1 MTLTGIIR
9 LALIALVLSA
19 GSGYAE
25 GASSGYTEEK
35 SKFSV
40 GLTYVGAAS
49 VYSNVGNVSAVMP
62 SISYDSGNLS
72 ISYQEGLAYQFFDGE
87 KVKMS
92 ASVAPR
98 NRPYDSSRS
107 ADLTGMTR
115 ELYYDGALKVS
126 YEISRGLNAKF
137 KFATEVTDKFNGNLA
152 DISLSQ
158 FIPILGQPVIFQGGA
173 KWYDSNRANYLYG
186 VKASEA
192 TMQRVQY
199 APGSVTTPYVSIS
212 TFYSLTKK
220 TSLFAN
226 VNSSFLP
233 SNAVDSPIIEGKN
246 YLYTVL
252 GINYNF

>member
-1 MTLTGIIR
+1 MKIKRLIGLVALTLTFS
-9 LALIALVLSA
+9 VSA
-19 GSGYAE
+19 SYAN
-25 GASSGYTEEK
+25 EK

-49 VYSNVGNVSAVMP
+49 VYKNVNNVSAVMP
-62 SISYDSGNLS
+62 SISYESGNLS

-98 NRPYDSSRS
+98 NRPYNSGRSS
-107 ADLTGMTR
+107 DLTGMTR

-126 YEISRGLNAKF
+126 YQISRGLNAKF

-152 DISLSQ
+152 DISLNQ

-192 TMQRVQY
+192 TVQRVQY
-199 APGSVTTPYVSIS
+199 ASGSVTTPYVSIS

-233 SNAVDSPIIEGKN
+233 SNVVDSPIVEDKN

>member
-1 MTLTGIIR
+1 MIINRLIGLVVLTLS
-9 LALIALVLSA
+9 LSVSA
-19 GSGYAE
+19 GYAD
-25 GASSGYTEEK
+25 EK
-35 SKFSV
+35 SKFSA
-40 GLTYVGAAS
+40 GLTYVGSAS
-49 VYSNVGNVSAVMP
+49 VYSNVKNVSAVMP
-62 SISYDSGNLS
+62 SISYNSGNLS
-72 ISYQEGLAYQFFDGE
+72 ISFQEGLAYQFFDGE

-98 NRPYDSSRS
+98 NRPYNSSRS

-115 ELYYDGALKVS
+115 ELYYDGALKAS

-137 KFATEVTDKFNGNLA
+137 KFATEFTDKFNGNLA

-186 VKASEA
+186 VNASEA
-192 TMQRVQY
+192 TVQRTQY

-233 SNAVDSPIIEGKN
+233 SNAVDSPIVEGKN

>member
-1 MTLTGIIR
+1 MKIKRLIGLVALNLTFS
-9 LALIALVLSA
+9 VSA
-19 GSGYAE
+19 SYAD
-25 GASSGYTEEK
+25 EK

-49 VYSNVGNVSAVMP
+49 VYKNVNNVSAVMP
-62 SISYDSGNLS
+62 SISYESGNLS

-98 NRPYDSSRS
+98 NRPYNSSRS
-107 ADLTGMTR
+107 SDLTGMTR

-137 KFATEVTDKFNGNLA
+137 KFATEVTDKFNGSLA

-186 VKASEA
+186 VKANEA
-192 TMQRVQY
+192 TVQRVKY
-199 APGSVTTPYVSIS
+199 EPGSVTTPYVSIS
-212 TFYSLTKK
+212 TFYPLTKN

-233 SNAVDSPIIEGKN
+233 SNAVDSPIVEDKN
-246 YLYTVL
+246 YLFTVL

>member
-1 MTLTGIIR
+1 MKIKRLIGLVALTLSFS
-9 LALIALVLSA
+9 VSA
-19 GSGYAE
+19 SYAD
-25 GASSGYTEEK
+25 EK

-49 VYSNVGNVSAVMP
+49 VYKNVNNVSAVMP
-62 SISYDSGNLS
+62 SISYESGDLS

-98 NRPYDSSRS
+98 NRPYNSSRS
-107 ADLTGMTR
+107 SDLTGMTR

-137 KFATEVTDKFNGNLA
+137 KFATEVTDKFNGSLA

-192 TMQRVQY
+192 TVQRVQY

-212 TFYSLTKK
+212 TFYPLTKN

-233 SNAVDSPIIEGKN
+233 SNAVDSPIVDGKN
-246 YLYTVL
+246 YLFTVL

>member
-1 MTLTGIIR
+1 MKTNR
-9 LALIALVLSA
+9 LIGLVALSLSF
-19 GSGYAE
+19 SVSDSYADV
-25 GASSGYTEEK
+25 K

-62 SISYDSGNLS
+62 SISYNSGNLS

-98 NRPYDSSRS
+98 NRPYNSSRS

-115 ELYYDGALKVS
+115 ELYYDGALKAS

-137 KFATEVTDKFNGNLA
+137 KFATEVTDKFNGSLS

-173 KWYDSNRANYLYG
+173 KLYDSNRANYLYG

-192 TMQRVQY
+192 TVQRVQY

-212 TFYSLTKK
+212 SFYSLTKK
-220 TSLFAN
+220 TSLFAS

-233 SNAVDSPIIEGKN
+233 SNVLDSPIVDGKN
-246 YLYTVL
+246 YLYTLL
-252 GINYNF
+252 GINYDF

>member
-1 MTLTGIIR
+1 MKIKRLIGLVALNLTFS
-9 LALIALVLSA
+9 VSA
-19 GSGYAE
+19 SYAD
-25 GASSGYTEEK
+25 EK

-49 VYSNVGNVSAVMP
+49 VYKNVNNVSAVMP
-62 SISYDSGNLS
+62 SISYESGNLS

-87 KVKMS
+87 KVKMT

-98 NRPYDSSRS
+98 NRPYNSSRS
-107 ADLTGMTR
+107 SYLTGMTR

-126 YEISRGLNAKF
+126 YKISRGLNAKF
-137 KFATEVTDKFNGNLA
+137 KFATEVTDKFNGSLA

-173 KWYDSNRANYLYG
+173 KWYDGNRANYLYG

-192 TMQRVQY
+192 TVPRVQY
-199 APGSVTTPYVSIS
+199 APGSVATPYVSIS
-212 TFYSLTKK
+212 TFYLLTKK
-220 TSLFAN
+220 TSLFVN

-233 SNAVDSPIIEGKN
+233 SNAADSPIVGGKN
-246 YLYTVL
+246 NLYTVL

>member
-1 MTLTGIIR
+1 MKIKRLIGLVALTLSFS
-9 LALIALVLSA
+9 VSA
-19 GSGYAE
+19 SYAD
-25 GASSGYTEEK
+25 EK

-49 VYSNVGNVSAVMP
+49 VYKNVNNVSAVMP
-62 SISYDSGNLS
+62 SISYESGNLS

-107 ADLTGMTR
+107 SDLTGMTR
-115 ELYYDGALKVS
+115 ELYYDGALKAS

-137 KFATEVTDKFNGNLA
+137 KFATEVTDKFSGNLA

-192 TMQRVQY
+192 TVQRVQY

-220 TSLFAN
+220 TNLFAN

-233 SNAVDSPIIEGKN
+233 SNAVDSPIVDGKN
-246 YLYTVL
+246 YLFTVL

>member
-1 MTLTGIIR
+1 MKIKRLIGLVALTLSFS
-9 LALIALVLSA
+9 VSA
-19 GSGYAE
+19 SHAD
-25 GASSGYTEEK
+25 EK
-35 SKFSV
+35 SKFSF

-49 VYSNVGNVSAVMP
+49 VYKNVNNVSAVMP
-62 SISYDSGNLS
+62 SISYESDNLS

-98 NRPYDSSRS
+98 NRPYNSSRS
-107 ADLTGMTR
+107 SDLTGMTR

-126 YEISRGLNAKF
+126 YQISRGLNAKF
-137 KFATEVTDKFNGNLA
+137 KFATEVTDKFTRNLA
-152 DISLSQ
+152 DISFNQ

-192 TMQRVQY
+192 TVQRVQY

-233 SNAVDSPIIEGKN
+233 SNAVDSPIVEGKN
-246 YLYTVL
+246 SFYTVL

>member
-1 MTLTGIIR
+1 MKIKRLIGLAALTLSFS
-9 LALIALVLSA
+9 VSA
-19 GSGYAE
+19 SHAD
-25 GASSGYTEEK
+25 EK
-35 SKFSV
+35 SKFSF

-49 VYSNVGNVSAVMP
+49 VYKNVNNVSAVMP
-62 SISYDSGNLS
+62 SISYESGNLS

-87 KVKMS
+87 KVNMS

-98 NRPYDSSRS
+98 NRPYNSSRS
-107 ADLTGMTR
+107 SDLTGMTR
-115 ELYYDGALKVS
+115 ELHYDGALKVS

-137 KFATEVTDKFNGNLA
+137 KFATEVTDKFSGNLA

-192 TMQRVQY
+192 TVQRVQY
-199 APGSVTTPYVSIS
+199 APGSVATPYVSIS
-212 TFYSLTKK
+212 TFYPLTKN
-220 TSLFAN
+220 TSLFVN

-233 SNAVDSPIIEGKN
+233 SNAVDSPIVDGKN
-246 YLYTVL
+246 YLFTVL

>member
-1 MTLTGIIR
+1 MKINR
-9 LALIALVLSA
+9 LIGLVALSLSFLVSA
-19 GSGYAE
+19 SYAD
-25 GASSGYTEEK
+25 EK
-35 SKFSV
+35 SNFSV

-62 SISYDSGNLS
+62 SISYNSGNLS

-98 NRPYDSSRS
+98 NRPYNSSRS
-107 ADLTGMTR
+107 SDLTGMTR
-115 ELYYDGALKVS
+115 ELYYDGALKAS

-137 KFATEVTDKFNGNLA
+137 KFATEVTDKFSGNLA

-192 TMQRVQY
+192 TVARVQY
-199 APGSVTTPYVSIS
+199 APGSITTPYVSIS

-220 TSLFAN
+220 TNLFAN

-233 SNAVDSPIIEGKN
+233 SNAVDSPIVEGKN
-246 YLYTVL
+246 SFYTVL

>member
-1 MTLTGIIR
+1 MKIKRLIGLVALTLSFS
-9 LALIALVLSA
+9 VSA
-19 GSGYAE
+19 SYAD
-25 GASSGYTEEK
+25 EK

-49 VYSNVGNVSAVMP
+49 VYKNVNNVSAVMP
-62 SISYDSGNLS
+62 SISYESGNLS
-72 ISYQEGLAYQFFDGE
+72 ISYQEGLGYRFFDGE

-98 NRPYDSSRS
+98 NRPYNSSRS
-107 ADLTGMTR
+107 SDLTGMTR
-115 ELYYDGALKVS
+115 ELYYDGALKAS

-137 KFATEVTDKFNGNLA
+137 KFATEVTDKFSGNLA

-192 TMQRVQY
+192 TVARVQY

-233 SNAVDSPIIEGKN
+233 SNAVDSPIVEGKN
-246 YLYTVL
+246 YLYTVV

>member
-1 MTLTGIIR
+1 MKIKRLIGLVALNLTFS
-9 LALIALVLSA
+9 VSA
-19 GSGYAE
+19 SYAD
-25 GASSGYTEEK
+25 EK

-49 VYSNVGNVSAVMP
+49 VYKNVNNVSAVMP
-62 SISYDSGNLS
+62 SISYESGNLS

-98 NRPYDSSRS
+98 NRPYNSSRS
-107 ADLTGMTR
+107 SDLTGMTR

-126 YEISRGLNAKF
+126 YQISRGLNAKF
-137 KFATEVTDKFNGNLA
+137 KFATEVTDKFTGNLA
-152 DISLSQ
+152 DISFNQ

-192 TMQRVQY
+192 TVARVQY
-199 APGSVTTPYVSIS
+199 APGSITTPYVSIS

-220 TSLFAN
+220 TNLFAN

-233 SNAVDSPIIEGKN
+233 SNAVDSPIVEGKN
-246 YLYTVL
+246 SFYTVL

>member
-1 MTLTGIIR
+1 MKINR
-9 LALIALVLSA
+9 LIGLVALSLSFLVSA
-19 GSGYAE
+19 SYAD
-25 GASSGYTEEK
+25 EK

-62 SISYDSGNLS
+62 SISYNSGNLS

-98 NRPYDSSRS
+98 NRPYNSSRS
-107 ADLTGMTR
+107 SDLTGMTR
-115 ELYYDGALKVS
+115 ELYYDGALKAS

-137 KFATEVTDKFNGNLA
+137 KFATEVTDKFSGNLA

-192 TMQRVQY
+192 TLQRVQY

-233 SNAVDSPIIEGKN
+233 SNAVDSPIVEGKN
-246 YLYTVL
+246 SFYTVL

>member
-115 ELYYDGALKVS
+115 ELYYDGALKAS

-137 KFATEVTDKFNGNLA
+137 KFATEVTDKFNGSLA

-192 TMQRVQY
+192 TEQRVQY
-199 APGSVTTPYVSIS
+199 SPGSVTKPYVSIS

-226 VNSSFLP
+226 VNSIFLP
-233 SNAVDSPIIEGKN
+233 SNVVDSPIVEGKN

>member
-1 MTLTGIIR
+1 MKIKRLIGLAALTLSFS
-9 LALIALVLSA
+9 VSA
-19 GSGYAE
+19 SHAD
-25 GASSGYTEEK
+25 EK
-35 SKFSV
+35 SKFSF

-49 VYSNVGNVSAVMP
+49 VYKNVNNVSAVMP
-62 SISYDSGNLS
+62 SISYESDNLS

-98 NRPYDSSRS
+98 NRPYNSSRS
-107 ADLTGMTR
+107 SDLTGMTR

-126 YEISRGLNAKF
+126 YQISRGLNAKF
-137 KFATEVTDKFNGNLA
+137 KFATEVTDKFTGNLA
-152 DISLSQ
+152 DISFNQ

-192 TMQRVQY
+192 TVPRVQY
-199 APGSVTTPYVSIS
+199 APRSVTTPYVSIS

-233 SNAVDSPIIEGKN
+233 SNAVDSPIVEEKN

>member
-1 MTLTGIIR
+1 MKIKRLIGLAALTLSFS
-9 LALIALVLSA
+9 VSA
-19 GSGYAE
+19 SHAD
-25 GASSGYTEEK
+25 EK
-35 SKFSV
+35 SKFSF

-49 VYSNVGNVSAVMP
+49 VYKNVNNVSAVMP
-62 SISYDSGNLS
+62 SISYESDNLS

-98 NRPYDSSRS
+98 NRPYNSSRS
-107 ADLTGMTR
+107 SDLTGMTR

-126 YEISRGLNAKF
+126 YQISRGLNAKF
-137 KFATEVTDKFNGNLA
+137 KFATEVTDKFTGNLA
-152 DISLSQ
+152 DISFNQ

-192 TMQRVQY
+192 TVQRVQY

-233 SNAVDSPIIEGKN
+233 SNAVDSPIVEEKN

>member
-1 MTLTGIIR
+1 MKIKRLIGLVA
-9 LALIALVLSA
+9 LALSFSVSA
-19 GSGYAE
+19 SYAD
-25 GASSGYTEEK
+25 EK
-35 SKFSV
+35 SKFLV

-49 VYSNVGNVSAVMP
+49 VYKNVNNVSAVMP
-62 SISYDSGNLS
+62 SISYESGNLS

-98 NRPYDSSRS
+98 NRPYNSSRS
-107 ADLTGMTR
+107 SDLTGMTR
-115 ELYYDGALKVS
+115 ELYYDGALKAS

-137 KFATEVTDKFNGNLA
+137 KFATEVTDKFSGNLA

-192 TMQRVQY
+192 TVQRVQY

-233 SNAVDSPIIEGKN
+233 SSAVDSPIVEGKN
-246 YLYTVL
+246 SFYTVL

>member
-1 MTLTGIIR
+1 MKIKRLIGLVALTLSFS
-9 LALIALVLSA
+9 VSA
-19 GSGYAE
+19 SYAD
-25 GASSGYTEEK
+25 EK

-49 VYSNVGNVSAVMP
+49 VYKNVNNVSAVMP
-62 SISYDSGNLS
+62 SISYESDNLS

-98 NRPYDSSRS
+98 NRPYNSSRS
-107 ADLTGMTR
+107 SDLTGMTR

-126 YEISRGLNAKF
+126 YQISRGLNAKF
-137 KFATEVTDKFNGNLA
+137 KFATEVTDKFTGNLA
-152 DISLSQ
+152 DISFNQ

-192 TMQRVQY
+192 TVQRVQY

-233 SNAVDSPIIEGKN
+233 SNAVDSPIVEEKN

>member
-1 MTLTGIIR
+1 MQIKRLIGLVALTLSFS
-9 LALIALVLSA
+9 VSA
-19 GSGYAE
+19 SYAD
-25 GASSGYTEEK
+25 EK
-35 SKFSV
+35 SKFSA
-40 GLTYVGAAS
+40 GLTYVGSAS
-49 VYSNVGNVSAVMP
+49 VYKNVKNVSAVMP
-62 SISYDSGNLS
+62 SISYESGNLS
-72 ISYQEGLAYQFFDGE
+72 ISYQEGLGYRFFDGE

-92 ASVAPR
+92 VSVAPR
-98 NRPYDSSRS
+98 NRPYNSSRS
-107 ADLTGMTR
+107 SDLTGMTR

-137 KFATEVTDKFNGNLA
+137 KFATEVTDKFSGNLA

-192 TMQRVQY
+192 TVQRVQY

-212 TFYSLTKK
+212 TFYPLTKN

-233 SNAVDSPIIEGKN
+233 SNVVDSPIVDGKN
-246 YLYTVL
+246 YLFTVL
-252 GINYNF
+252 GISYNF

>member
-1 MTLTGIIR
+1 MKIKRLIGLVALTLSFS
-9 LALIALVLSA
+9 VSA
-19 GSGYAE
+19 SYAD
-25 GASSGYTEEK
+25 EK
-35 SKFSV
+35 SKFSF

-49 VYSNVGNVSAVMP
+49 VYKNVNNVSAVMP
-62 SISYDSGNLS
+62 SISYESGNLS

-98 NRPYDSSRS
+98 NRPYNSSRS
-107 ADLTGMTR
+107 SDLTGMTR

-137 KFATEVTDKFNGNLA
+137 KFATEVTDKFNGSLA

-186 VKASEA
+186 VKANEA
-192 TMQRVQY
+192 TVQRVKY
-199 APGSVTTPYVSIS
+199 EPGSVTTPYVSIS
-212 TFYSLTKK
+212 TFYPLTKN

-233 SNAVDSPIIEGKN
+233 SNAVDSPIVDGKN
-246 YLYTVL
+246 YLFTVL

>member
-1 MTLTGIIR
+1 MIINR
-9 LALIALVLSA
+9 LIGLVALSLSFSVSA
-19 GSGYAE
+19 TYAV
-25 GASSGYTEEK
+25 EK

-62 SISYDSGNLS
+62 SISYNSGNLS

-98 NRPYDSSRS
+98 NRPYNSSRS

-115 ELYYDGALKVS
+115 ELYYDGALKAS

-137 KFATEVTDKFNGNLA
+137 KFAKEVTDKFNGSLA

-192 TMQRVQY
+192 TVQRLQY

-233 SNAVDSPIIEGKN
+233 SNVVDSPIIEVTN
-246 YLYTVL
+246 YLYTVF

>member
-1 MTLTGIIR
+1 MKIKRLIGLAALTLSFS
-9 LALIALVLSA
+9 VSA
-19 GSGYAE
+19 SHAD
-25 GASSGYTEEK
+25 EK
-35 SKFSV
+35 SKFSF

-49 VYSNVGNVSAVMP
+49 VYKNVNNVSAVMP
-62 SISYDSGNLS
+62 SISYESDNLS

-98 NRPYDSSRS
+98 NRPYNSSRS
-107 ADLTGMTR
+107 SDLTGMTR

-126 YEISRGLNAKF
+126 YQISRGLNAKF
-137 KFATEVTDKFNGNLA
+137 KFATEVTDKFTGNLA
-152 DISLSQ
+152 DISFNQ

-192 TMQRVQY
+192 TVQRVQY

-233 SNAVDSPIIEGKN
+233 SNAVDSPIVEGKN

>member
-1 MTLTGIIR
+1 MKIKRLIGLVALTLSFS
-9 LALIALVLSA
+9 VSA
-19 GSGYAE
+19 SYAN
-25 GASSGYTEEK
+25 EK

-49 VYSNVGNVSAVMP
+49 VYKNVNNVSAVMP
-62 SISYDSGNLS
+62 SISYESGNLS

-98 NRPYDSSRS
+98 NRPYNSSRS
-107 ADLTGMTR
+107 SDLTGMTR

-137 KFATEVTDKFNGNLA
+137 KFATEVTDKFNGSLA

-186 VKASEA
+186 VKANEA
-192 TMQRVQY
+192 TVQRVKY
-199 APGSVTTPYVSIS
+199 EPGSVTTPYVSIS
-212 TFYSLTKK
+212 TFYPLTKN

-233 SNAVDSPIIEGKN
+233 SNAVDSPIVDGKN
-246 YLYTVL
+246 YLFTVL

>member
-1 MTLTGIIR
+1 MKIKRLIGLVALTLSFS
-9 LALIALVLSA
+9 VSA
-19 GSGYAE
+19 SYAD
-25 GASSGYTEEK
+25 EK
-35 SKFSV
+35 SQFSV
-40 GLTYVGAAS
+40 GLTYVGSAS
-49 VYSNVGNVSAVMP
+49 VYKNVKNVSAVMP
-62 SISYDSGNLS
+62 SISYESGNLS

-98 NRPYDSSRS
+98 NRPYNSSRS
-107 ADLTGMTR
+107 SDLTGMTR
-115 ELYYDGALKVS
+115 ELYYDGALKAS

-137 KFATEVTDKFNGNLA
+137 KFATEVTDKFSGNLA

-192 TMQRVQY
+192 TVARVQY

-233 SNAVDSPIIEGKN
+233 SSAVDSPIVEGKN
-246 YLYTVL
+246 SFYTVL

>member
-1 MTLTGIIR
+1 MQIKRLIGLVALTLSFS
-9 LALIALVLSA
+9 VSA
-19 GSGYAE
+19 SYAD
-25 GASSGYTEEK
+25 EK

-49 VYSNVGNVSAVMP
+49 VYKNVNNVSAVMP
-62 SISYDSGNLS
+62 SISYESGDLS

-98 NRPYDSSRS
+98 NRPYNSSRS
-107 ADLTGMTR
+107 SDLTGMTR

-137 KFATEVTDKFNGNLA
+137 KFATEVTDKFNGSLA

-192 TMQRVQY
+192 TVQRVQY

-212 TFYSLTKK
+212 TFYPLTKN

-233 SNAVDSPIIEGKN
+233 SNAVDSPIVDGKN
-246 YLYTVL
+246 YLFTVL

>member
-1 MTLTGIIR
+1 MKINR
-9 LALIALVLSA
+9 LIGLVALYLFFLVSA
-19 GSGYAE
+19 SYAD
-25 GASSGYTEEK
+25 EK
-35 SKFSV
+35 SNFSV

-62 SISYDSGNLS
+62 SISYNSGNLS

-98 NRPYDSSRS
+98 NRPYNSSRS

-158 FIPILGQPVIFQGGA
+158 FIPILGQPVIFQGGT

-192 TMQRVQY
+192 TEQRVQHS
-199 APGSVTTPYVSIS
+199 PGSVTKPYVSIS

-220 TSLFAN
+220 TSLFAS

-233 SNAVDSPIIEGKN
+233 SNVLDSPIVEGKN
-246 YLYTVL
+246 YLYTVI
-252 GINYNF
+252 GIDYSF

>member
-1 MTLTGIIR
+1 MKIKRLIGLAALTLSFS
-9 LALIALVLSA
+9 VSA
-19 GSGYAE
+19 SYAD
-25 GASSGYTEEK
+25 EK
-35 SKFSV
+35 SKFSF

-49 VYSNVGNVSAVMP
+49 VYKNVNNVSAVMP
-62 SISYDSGNLS
+62 SISYESDNLS

-98 NRPYDSSRS
+98 NRPYNSSRS
-107 ADLTGMTR
+107 SDLTGMTR
-115 ELYYDGALKVS
+115 ELYYDGALKAS

-137 KFATEVTDKFNGNLA
+137 KFATEVTDKFSGNLA

-192 TMQRVQY
+192 TVQRVQY
-199 APGSVTTPYVSIS
+199 APGSVATPYVSIS
-212 TFYSLTKK
+212 TFYPLTKN
-220 TSLFAN
+220 TSLFVN

-233 SNAVDSPIIEGKN
+233 SNAVDSPIVDGKN
-246 YLYTVL
+246 YLFTVL

>member
-1 MTLTGIIR
+1 MKINR
-9 LALIALVLSA
+9 LIGLVALYLFFLVSA
-19 GSGYAE
+19 SYAD
-25 GASSGYTEEK
+25 EK

-62 SISYDSGNLS
+62 SISYNSGNLS

-98 NRPYDSSRS
+98 NRPYNSSRS

-115 ELYYDGALKVS
+115 ELYYDGAIKVS

-158 FIPILGQPVIFQGGA
+158 FIPVLGQPVIFQGGA

-186 VKASEA
+186 VKANEA
-192 TMQRVQY
+192 TLQRVQY
-199 APGSVTTPYVSIS
+199 APGSVTKPYVSIS

-220 TSLFAN
+220 TNRFAS

-233 SNAVDSPIIEGKN
+233 SNVQDSPIVEGKN
-246 YLYTVL
+246 YLFTVI
-252 GINYNF
+252 GIDYSF